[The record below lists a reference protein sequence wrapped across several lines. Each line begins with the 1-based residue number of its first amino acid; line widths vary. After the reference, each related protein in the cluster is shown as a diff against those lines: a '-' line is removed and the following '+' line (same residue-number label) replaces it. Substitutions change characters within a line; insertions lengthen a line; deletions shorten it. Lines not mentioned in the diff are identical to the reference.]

1 MARDNSTPTPKQQK
15 LVDIASENVL
25 KRGGTK
31 TKEKMLKE
39 AGYSDYIAKTKAKRT
54 FEAKAVKEPLESVIA
69 IMEKKRLAALN
80 HITEKKLE
88 ISSARDL
95 TGISESLTK
104 QSQLL
109 SGGPTERVIQ
119 VEISEAI
126 ANKHK

>member
-1 MARDNSTPTPKQQK
+1 MKQPTPKQQK
-15 LVDIASENVL
+15 LVEIALENL
-25 KRGGTK
+25 GKKGPKK
-31 TKEKMLKE
+31 TKEKMLLE
-39 AGYSDYIAKTKAKRT
+39 AGYSPATAKGEART
-54 FEAKAVKEPLESVIA
+54 IFNSKSVKEPLDNVVA
-69 IMEKKRLAALN
+69 LMEQKRLMALN
-80 HITEKKLE
+80 GINQKKID

-109 SGGPTERVIQ
+109 SGGPTDRIIT